1 MRFWK
6 QTPRLFGIVLAASGR
21 VAERDQAHRA
31 WIAWHTAALS
41 RCDPKK
47 FPTLESLSGQSR
59 KAVAQ
64 TPDQMKSVFAAMRVK
79 QAGVRTIEK
88 VT

>member
-1 MRFWK
+1 
-6 QTPRLFGIVLAASGR
+6 LFGIALEAKAWS
-21 VAERDQAHRA
+21 AERDQAHRA
-31 WIAWHTAALS
+31 WLAWHTAALS
-41 RCDPKK
+41 RCEPKK

-59 KAVAQ
+59 KVVAQ
-64 TPDQMKSVFAAMRVK
+64 TPEQMKSVFAAMRVK